1 MARVET
7 RNRPIEAEENTGEEH
22 LDDWFARRLQSQGIP
37 SRLGAPS
44 TARILAVVGLALALL
59 AFLWALSSV
68 GSSQSTSSITTT
80 PPVTTSPNNAG
91 NNGGNNGGGGGGG
104 GGNGSAKHGTVAWNT
119 VTVDVLNGFGGN
131 GAAASNAAVLRAAG
145 WTVGT
150 TNNASG
156 ITKTE
161 VVYLPGHEAQAK
173 AVSKKL
179 GLGRPV
185 PIAQATGVP
194 SNATSGVAI
203 VLGSDQLTNT
213 TVH

>member
-1 MARVET
+1 VARVET
-7 RNRPIEAEENTGEEH
+7 RSRPTEAEETTGEEH
-22 LDDWFARRLQSQGIP
+22 LDDWFARRLESQGIP

-68 GSSQSTSSITTT
+68 GSSHSTTPVTT

-91 NNGGNNGGGGGGG
+91 NNGGGGG
-104 GGNGSAKHGTVAWNT
+104 GGNGSTKHGVAWNT
-119 VTVDVLNGFGGN
+119 VTVDVLNGFGGS

-145 WTVGT
+145 WTIGNT
-150 TNNASG
+150 SNASG

-161 VVYLPGHEAQAK
+161 VVYLPGNEAQAK

-179 GLGRPV
+179 GLGQPV

-194 SNATSGVAI
+194 AGATSGVAI
-203 VLGSDQLTNT
+203 VLGSDQLTST
-213 TVH
+213 TAH

>member
-7 RNRPIEAEENTGEEH
+7 RSKPIEAEENTGEEH

-44 TARILAVVGLALALL
+44 TARILAVVGLAFALL

-68 GSSQSTSSITTT
+68 GPSPATTPATTSAVTT
-80 PPVTTSPNNAG
+80 PPSTN
-91 NNGGNNGGGGGGG
+91 GNNGGGGGGG
-104 GGNGSAKHGTVAWNT
+104 GGGNAKHSTVAWNT
-119 VTVDVLNGFGGN
+119 VTVDVLNGFGGS

-150 TNNASG
+150 TGNASG

-161 VVYLPGHEAQAK
+161 VVYVPGHQTQAK

-194 SNATSGVAI
+194 ADATTGVAI
-203 VLGSDQLTNT
+203 VLGADQLTT
-213 TVH
+213 TTTQ

>member
-68 GSSQSTSSITTT
+68 GSSHSTSSVTTT
-80 PPVTTSPNNAG
+80 PPATTSP
-91 NNGGNNGGGGGGG
+91 NNGGGGGGG
-104 GGNGSAKHGTVAWNT
+104 GGGGNGNAKHGTVAWNT

-156 ITKTE
+156 ISVTE

-179 GLGRPV
+179 GLGQPV

-194 SNATSGVAI
+194 SDATSGVAI

>member
-7 RNRPIEAEENTGEEH
+7 RKTPIEAEENTGEEH
-22 LDDWFARRLQSQGIP
+22 LDDWFARRLESQGIP
-37 SRLGAPS
+37 ARLGAPS
-44 TARILAVVGLALALL
+44 TARILAVVGLAIALL

-68 GSSQSTSSITTT
+68 GSSHSSSPATTT
-80 PPVTTSPNNAG
+80 PVTSATNPSG
-91 NNGGNNGGGGGGG
+91 NNGGSGGNGS
-104 GGNGSAKHGTVAWNT
+104 GGNGSAKHGKVAWNT

-145 WTVGT
+145 WTVGNT
-150 TNNASG
+150 SNASG
-156 ITKTE
+156 ISQTE

-179 GLGRPV
+179 GLGQPV
-185 PIAQATGVP
+185 AIADATGVP
-194 SNATSGVAI
+194 TDATSGVAI
-203 VLGSDQLTNT
+203 VLGPDQLTNT

>member
-1 MARVET
+1 VARVET
-7 RNRPIEAEENTGEEH
+7 RKTPIEAEENTGEEH
-22 LDDWFARRLQSQGIP
+22 LDDWFARRLESQGIP
-37 SRLGAPS
+37 ARLGAPS
-44 TARILAVVGLALALL
+44 TARILAVVGLAIALL

-68 GSSQSTSSITTT
+68 GSSHSSTPATTT
-80 PPVTTSPNNAG
+80 PVTTATNTS
-91 NNGGNNGGGGGGG
+91 GNNGGGGNGSGGS
-104 GGNGSAKHGTVAWNT
+104 GSAKHGTVAWNT

-161 VVYLPGHEAQAK
+161 VVYLPGHKAQAK

-179 GLGRPV
+179 SLGQPV

-203 VLGSDQLTNT
+203 VLGPDQLTNT

>member
-44 TARILAVVGLALALL
+44 TARILAVVGLAIALL

-68 GSSQSTSSITTT
+68 GSSHSTTPATTT
-80 PPVTTSPNNAG
+80 PVTTSPANNGNNA
-91 NNGGNNGGGGGGG
+91 GGG
-104 GGNGSAKHGTVAWNT
+104 GGNGGNGNAKNGTVAWNT
-119 VTVDVLNGFGGN
+119 VTVDVLNGFGGS
-131 GAAASNAAVLRAAG
+131 GAAASNASVLRAAG

-150 TNNASG
+150 TGNASG

-173 AVSKKL
+173 AVSKRL
-179 GLGRPV
+179 GLGQPV

-194 SNATSGVAI
+194 ADATSGVAI
-203 VLGSDQLTNT
+203 VLGPDQLTNT
-213 TVH
+213 TAH

>member
-7 RNRPIEAEENTGEEH
+7 RSKPIEAEENTGEEH

-44 TARILAVVGLALALL
+44 TARILAVVGLAFAVL

-68 GSSQSTSSITTT
+68 GPSPASKPATTSSVTT
-80 PPVTTSPNNAG
+80 PPNTNA
-91 NNGGNNGGGGGGG
+91 NGGGGGGG
-104 GGNGSAKHGTVAWNT
+104 GGGNAKHSTVAWNT

-150 TNNASG
+150 TGNASG

-161 VVYLPGHEAQAK
+161 VVYLPGHQTQAK

-179 GLGRPV
+179 GLGQPV

-194 SNATSGVAI
+194 AGATSGVAV
-203 VLGSDQLTNT
+203 VLGPDELTST

>member
-7 RNRPIEAEENTGEEH
+7 RSRPAEAEENTGEEH

-37 SRLGAPS
+37 ARLGAPS
-44 TARILAVVGLALALL
+44 TARILAVLGLALALL
-59 AFLWALSSV
+59 ALLWALSSV
-68 GSSQSTSSITTT
+68 GSSSSSSPGTTT
-80 PPVTTSPNNAG
+80 PVTTSADNN
-91 NNGGNNGGGGGGG
+91 GNNGGGGGGG
-104 GGNGSAKHGTVAWNT
+104 GGNGSAKHSTVAWNT
-119 VTVDVLNGFGGN
+119 VTVDVLNGFGGS

-150 TNNASG
+150 TGNASG
-156 ITKTE
+156 ITQTE
-161 VVYLPGHEAQAK
+161 VVYLPGHQTQAK

-179 GLGRPV
+179 GLGQPV

-194 SNATSGVAI
+194 ADATSGVAV
-203 VLGSDQLTNT
+203 VLGQDQLTNT

>member
-7 RNRPIEAEENTGEEH
+7 RSRPIEAEENTGEEH

-44 TARILAVVGLALALL
+44 TARILAVAGLAVALL

-68 GSSQSTSSITTT
+68 GSSHSTSSVTT
-80 PPVTTSPNNAG
+80 PPATTSPNNAA
-91 NNGGNNGGGGGGG
+91 NNAGGGG

-119 VTVDVLNGFGGN
+119 VNVDVLNGFGGS

-150 TNNASG
+150 TGNASG

-161 VVYLPGHEAQAK
+161 VVYLPGHDAQAK
-173 AVSKKL
+173 AVAKKL
-179 GLGRPV
+179 GLGQPV

-194 SNATSGVAI
+194 SDATSGVAI
-203 VLGSDQLTNT
+203 VLGPDQLTNT

>member
-7 RNRPIEAEENTGEEH
+7 RSRPAEAEENTGEEH

-37 SRLGAPS
+37 ARLGAPS
-44 TARILAVVGLALALL
+44 TARILAVLGLALALL
-59 AFLWALSSV
+59 ALLWALSSV
-68 GSSQSTSSITTT
+68 GSTSSSSPGTTT
-80 PPVTTSPNNAG
+80 PATTSPDNA
-91 NNGGNNGGGGGGG
+91 GNNGGGGGGG
-104 GGNGSAKHGTVAWNT
+104 DGGNGSAKHSTVAWNT

-145 WTVGT
+145 WTVGNT
-150 TNNASG
+150 SNASG
-156 ITKTE
+156 IAKTE
-161 VVYLPGHEAQAK
+161 VVYLPGHQAQAK

-179 GLGRPV
+179 GLGQPL

-194 SNATSGVAI
+194 ADATSGVAV
-203 VLGSDQLTNT
+203 VLGPDQLTNT

>member
-7 RNRPIEAEENTGEEH
+7 RSRPIEAEENTGEEH

-44 TARILAVVGLALALL
+44 TARILAVVGLAFALL

-68 GSSQSTSSITTT
+68 GPSPATTPATTSAVTT
-80 PPVTTSPNNAG
+80 PPSTN
-91 NNGGNNGGGGGGG
+91 GNNGGGGGGG
-104 GGNGSAKHGTVAWNT
+104 GGGNAKHSTVAWNT
-119 VTVDVLNGFGGN
+119 VTVDVLNGFGGS

-150 TNNASG
+150 TGNASG

-161 VVYLPGHEAQAK
+161 VVYVPGHQAQAK

-179 GLGRPV
+179 GLGQPV

-194 SNATSGVAI
+194 ADATTGVAI
-203 VLGSDQLTNT
+203 VLGADQLTT
-213 TVH
+213 TTTQ

>member
-7 RNRPIEAEENTGEEH
+7 RSRPIEAEENTGEEH

-68 GSSQSTSSITTT
+68 GSSHSTTPVTT
-80 PPVTTSPNNAG
+80 PPVTTSPNNG
-91 NNGGNNGGGGGGG
+91 EGGGGGGG
-104 GGNGSAKHGTVAWNT
+104 GGTGSAKRSPAWNS

-145 WTVGT
+145 WTIGNT
-150 TNNASG
+150 SNASG

-179 GLGRPV
+179 GVGKPV

-194 SNATSGVAI
+194 ADATSGVAI

-213 TVH
+213 SVQ

>member
-68 GSSQSTSSITTT
+68 GSSHSTSSVTTT

-91 NNGGNNGGGGGGG
+91 NNGGGGGGGGG
-104 GGNGSAKHGTVAWNT
+104 GGNGSAKHATVAWKT

-179 GLGRPV
+179 GLGQPV

>member
-7 RNRPIEAEENTGEEH
+7 RSRPIEAEENTGEEH

-68 GSSQSTSSITTT
+68 GSSHSTTPVTT
-80 PPVTTSPNNAG
+80 PPVTTSPNNG
-91 NNGGNNGGGGGGG
+91 EGGGGGGGGG
-104 GGNGSAKHGTVAWNT
+104 GGNGSAKHSPVAWNT

-145 WTVGT
+145 WTIGNT
-150 TNNASG
+150 SNASG

-161 VVYLPGHEAQAK
+161 VVYLPGHQAQAK

-179 GLGRPV
+179 GVGKPV

-194 SNATSGVAI
+194 ANATSGVAI
-203 VLGSDQLTNT
+203 VLGPDQLTNT
-213 TVH
+213 TVQ

>member
-68 GSSQSTSSITTT
+68 GSSHSTSSVTTT

-91 NNGGNNGGGGGGG
+91 TT
-104 GGNGSAKHGTVAWNT
+104 AVAE
-119 VTVDVLNGFGGN
+119 
-131 GAAASNAAVLRAAG
+131 AEAAG
-145 WTVGT
+145 TATPSTARWRGT
-150 TNNASG
+150 RS
-156 ITKTE
+156 
-161 VVYLPGHEAQAK
+161 
-173 AVSKKL
+173 
-179 GLGRPV
+179 
-185 PIAQATGVP
+185 P
-194 SNATSGVAI
+194 STC
-203 VLGSDQLTNT
+203 
-213 TVH
+213 

>member
-7 RNRPIEAEENTGEEH
+7 RSRPIEAEENTGEEH

-68 GSSQSTSSITTT
+68 GSSHSTTPVTT
-80 PPVTTSPNNAG
+80 PPVTTSPNNG
-91 NNGGNNGGGGGGG
+91 EGGGGGGG
-104 GGNGSAKHGTVAWNT
+104 GGTGSAKRSPAWNS

-145 WTVGT
+145 WTIGNT
-150 TNNASG
+150 GNASG

-179 GLGRPV
+179 GVGQPV

-194 SNATSGVAI
+194 ADATSGVAI
-203 VLGSDQLTNT
+203 VLGPDQLTNT
-213 TVH
+213 TVQ

>member
-68 GSSQSTSSITTT
+68 GSNHSTSSVTT
-80 PPVTTSPNNAG
+80 PPVTTSPTNAG
-91 NNGGNNGGGGGGG
+91 NNGGGGGGGGG
-104 GGNGSAKHGTVAWNT
+104 GGNGSAKHVTVAWNS

-156 ITKTE
+156 IGKTE

-203 VLGSDQLTNT
+203 VLGPDQLTNT

>member
-7 RNRPIEAEENTGEEH
+7 RSKPIEAEENTGEEH

-44 TARILAVVGLALALL
+44 TARILALVGLAFAVL

-68 GSSQSTSSITTT
+68 GPSPASTPATTSSVTT
-80 PPVTTSPNNAG
+80 PPNTNTNTNA
-91 NNGGNNGGGGGGG
+91 NGGGGGGG
-104 GGNGSAKHGTVAWNT
+104 GGGNAKHSTVAWNT

-150 TNNASG
+150 TGNASG

-161 VVYLPGHEAQAK
+161 VVYLPGHQSQAK

-179 GLGRPV
+179 GLGQPV

-194 SNATSGVAI
+194 TDATTGVAV

-213 TVH
+213 TVQ

>member
-68 GSSQSTSSITTT
+68 GSSHSTSSVTTT

-91 NNGGNNGGGGGGG
+91 NNGGGGGGGGG

-179 GLGRPV
+179 GLGQPV
-185 PIAQATGVP
+185 PIAPATGVP

>member
-7 RNRPIEAEENTGEEH
+7 RSKPIEAEENTGEEH

-44 TARILAVVGLALALL
+44 TARILAVVGLAFAVL

-68 GSSQSTSSITTT
+68 GPSPASTPATTSSVTT
-80 PPVTTSPNNAG
+80 PPNTNTNTNA
-91 NNGGNNGGGGGGG
+91 NGGGGGG
-104 GGNGSAKHGTVAWNT
+104 NAKHSTVAWNT

-150 TNNASG
+150 TGNASG

-161 VVYLPGHEAQAK
+161 VVYLPGHQDQAK

-179 GLGRPV
+179 GLGQPV

-194 SNATSGVAI
+194 AGATSGVAV
-203 VLGSDQLTNT
+203 VLGPDELTST
-213 TVH
+213 TAH

>member
-22 LDDWFARRLQSQGIP
+22 LDDWFARRLESQGIP
-37 SRLGAPS
+37 ARLGAPS
-44 TARILAVVGLALALL
+44 TARILAVAGLALALL

-68 GSSQSTSSITTT
+68 GSSHSTTPATTT
-80 PPVTTSPNNAG
+80 PVTTATNNA
-91 NNGGNNGGGGGGG
+91 GNNGGGGGGNG
-104 GGNGSAKHGTVAWNT
+104 GTGSAKSGTVTWNT

-145 WTVGT
+145 WTVGST
-150 TNNASG
+150 SNASG
-156 ITKTE
+156 IAKTE
-161 VVYLPGHEAQAK
+161 VVYAPGHEAQAK

-179 GLGRPV
+179 GLGQPV

-194 SNATSGVAI
+194 IDATSGVAI
-203 VLGSDQLTNT
+203 VLGPDQLTNT
-213 TVH
+213 TAH

>member
-7 RNRPIEAEENTGEEH
+7 RSRPIEAEENTGEEH

-68 GSSQSTSSITTT
+68 GSSHSTTPVTT
-80 PPVTTSPNNAG
+80 PPVTTSPNNG
-91 NNGGNNGGGGGGG
+91 EGGGGDGGGG
-104 GGNGSAKHGTVAWNT
+104 GGNGSTKHSPAWNS

-145 WTVGT
+145 WTIGNT
-150 TNNASG
+150 SNASG

-179 GLGRPV
+179 GVGKPV

-194 SNATSGVAI
+194 ADATSGVAV
-203 VLGSDQLTNT
+203 VLGPDQLTNT
-213 TVH
+213 TVQ

>member
-7 RNRPIEAEENTGEEH
+7 RSKPIEAEENTGEEH

-44 TARILAVVGLALALL
+44 TARILAVVGLAFALL

-68 GSSQSTSSITTT
+68 GPSPATTPATTSAVTT
-80 PPVTTSPNNAG
+80 PPSTN
-91 NNGGNNGGGGGGG
+91 GNNGGGGGGG
-104 GGNGSAKHGTVAWNT
+104 GGGNAKHSTVAWNT
-119 VTVDVLNGFGGN
+119 VTVNVLNGFGGS

-150 TNNASG
+150 TGNASG

-161 VVYLPGHEAQAK
+161 VVYVPGHQAQAK

-179 GLGRPV
+179 GLGQPV

-194 SNATSGVAI
+194 ADATTGVAI
-203 VLGSDQLTNT
+203 VLGADQLTT
-213 TVH
+213 TTTQ

>member
-7 RNRPIEAEENTGEEH
+7 RSKPIEAEENTGEEH

-44 TARILAVVGLALALL
+44 TARIRALVGLAFAVL

-68 GSSQSTSSITTT
+68 GPSPASPPAPTSSVTT
-80 PPVTTSPNNAG
+80 PPNTNTNTNA
-91 NNGGNNGGGGGGG
+91 NGGGGGGG
-104 GGNGSAKHGTVAWNT
+104 GNAKHSTVAWNT

-150 TNNASG
+150 TGNASG

-161 VVYLPGHEAQAK
+161 VVYLPGYQDQAK
-173 AVSKKL
+173 AVSKRL
-179 GLGRPV
+179 GLGQPV

-194 SNATSGVAI
+194 TGATSGVAV
-203 VLGSDQLTNT
+203 VLGPDELTST
-213 TVH
+213 TAH

>member
-7 RNRPIEAEENTGEEH
+7 RSRPIEAEENTGEEH

-44 TARILAVVGLALALL
+44 TARILAVVGLAFALL

-68 GSSQSTSSITTT
+68 GPSPSTT
-80 PPVTTSPNNAG
+80 PATTSAVTTSPDTNA
-91 NNGGNNGGGGGGG
+91 NGGGGGGG
-104 GGNGSAKHGTVAWNT
+104 GGGNAKHGAVAWNT
-119 VTVDVLNGFGGN
+119 VTVDVLNGFGGS

-145 WTVGT
+145 WTVGNT
-150 TNNASG
+150 SNATG

-161 VVYLPGHEAQAK
+161 VVYLPGHQAQAK

-179 GLGRPV
+179 GLGQPV

-194 SNATSGVAI
+194 ADATSGVAV
-203 VLGSDQLTNT
+203 VLGQDQLTAT
-213 TVH
+213 TVQ

>member
-68 GSSQSTSSITTT
+68 GSSHSTTPATTT
-80 PPVTTSPNNAG
+80 PVTTAPNNAG
-91 NNGGNNGGGGGGG
+91 NNGGGGGGGGG

-150 TNNASG
+150 TSNASG

-179 GLGRPV
+179 GLGQPV

-194 SNATSGVAI
+194 SDATSGVAI

>member
-68 GSSQSTSSITTT
+68 GSSHSTSTVTT
-80 PPVTTSPNNAG
+80 PPVTTSPNNA
-91 NNGGNNGGGGGGG
+91 GNNGGGGGGG

-156 ITKTE
+156 IGKTE

-179 GLGRPV
+179 GLGQPV

-203 VLGSDQLTNT
+203 VLGPDQLTNT

>member
-1 MARVET
+1 M
-7 RNRPIEAEENTGEEH
+7 
-22 LDDWFARRLQSQGIP
+22 
-37 SRLGAPS
+37 
-44 TARILAVVGLALALL
+44 
-59 AFLWALSSV
+59 
-68 GSSQSTSSITTT
+68 
-80 PPVTTSPNNAG
+80 
-91 NNGGNNGGGGGGG
+91 
-104 GGNGSAKHGTVAWNT
+104 AWNT

-150 TNNASG
+150 TGNASG

-161 VVYLPGHEAQAK
+161 VVYLPGHQAQAK

-179 GLGRPV
+179 GLGQPV

-194 SNATSGVAI
+194 TDATSGVAV